1 MRKTGWWVLLLAI
14 VGLAAGCKEVPTQ
27 AAPAAPTG
35 ACANP
40 KVAPSGPIR
49 ITSGGL
55 QRTYLL
61 SLPSPLPTKPAPVI
75 VNLHGAGSDKGQ
87 QAVYSQ
93 LAVKGPARGF
103 VVVTPDATGQ
113 PQQWNIIGQ
122 TKSDDVKF
130 IDDLIV
136 DLATRACIDPTRLY
150 ATGISSGAAMSS
162 VLACREGERFRAIA
176 PVAGVVFFGPVCSAG
191 PPVTVIAFHGTQDP
205 ILPYNGGPV
214 FGGGG
219 TRYPGVAPAM
229 AGWATRGGCKSSP
242 ETEAISQHVTLQR
255 WPGCTGGATVELY
268 VVDGGGHT
276 WPGSIP
282 VRLLG
287 VTTTEINATDI
298 LLDAFSR

>member
-1 MRKTGWWVLLLAI
+1 MRNTARWVLLVAFL
-14 VGLAAGCKEVPTQ
+14 GLAVGCKQVPTQ
-27 AAPAAPTG
+27 TTAQSPTG

-40 KVAPSGPIR
+40 KPAPAGPIT

-61 SLPSPLPTKPAPVI
+61 ALPSPLPTRPAPVI
-75 VNLHGAGSDKGQ
+75 VNLHGAGSDKEQ
-87 QAVYSQ
+87 EAVYSQ
-93 LAVKGPARGF
+93 LALKGPERGF

-113 PQQWNIIGQ
+113 PQQWNIVGQ

-136 DLATRACIDPTRLY
+136 DLATRACIDPTQLY
-150 ATGISSGAAMSS
+150 AAGISSGAAMSS
-162 VLACREGERFRAIA
+162 VMACREGNRFRAIA
-176 PVAGVVFFGPVCSAG
+176 PVSGVVFFGPLCSGG

-219 TRYPGVAPAM
+219 VTYPGVAPAM
-229 AGWATRGGCKSSP
+229 AGWAERGECSP
-242 ETEAISQHVTLQR
+242 KAEMTAVSAHVTLQR
-255 WPGCTGGATVELY
+255 WPGCAAGTTVELY
-268 VVDGGGHT
+268 VVNGGGHT

-287 VTTTEINATDI
+287 VTTDEINATDI

>member
-1 MRKTGWWVLLLAI
+1 MRKTAWWVLLLAI
-14 VGLAAGCKEVPTQ
+14 VGLAAACKEVPTQ

-40 KVAPSGPIR
+40 KAAPSGPIT

-75 VNLHGAGSDKGQ
+75 VNLHGAGSDKEQ

-136 DLATRACIDPTRLY
+136 DLATRACIDPARLY

-162 VLACREGERFRAIA
+162 VLACRQGERFRAIA

-191 PPVTVIAFHGTQDP
+191 SARDRDRVPRDAGSGPPLQRRAGLRRRRHALPRGRTRDGRLGDQRRLQTVPRD
-205 ILPYNGGPV
+205 
-214 FGGGG
+214 
-219 TRYPGVAPAM
+219 
-229 AGWATRGGCKSSP
+229 RGGLAARHPS
-242 ETEAISQHVTLQR
+242 AL
-255 WPGCTGGATVELY
+255 A
-268 VVDGGGHT
+268 
-276 WPGSIP
+276 
-282 VRLLG
+282 G
-287 VTTTEINATDI
+287 V
-298 LLDAFSR
+298 